1 MSVSTLV
8 QRKTYKQKRAF
19 EAAVEGILEIKA
31 VVEVEVVVKVEVAV
45 KVEAAVKV
53 EVEVVLG
60 VSRFRGSFPFS
71 TTKEGQ

>member
-1 MSVSTLV
+1 V

-31 VVEVEVVVKVEVAV
+31 VVEVEVVVKVEV
-45 KVEAAVKV
+45 